1 MINFFFIVIIII
13 INLILFKSIDKIA
26 YKLNLYDHPDNKRKI
41 HKKKI
46 PLVGGIF
53 FLINILF
60 YLIIQN

>member
-41 HKKKI
+41 HKKKY
-46 PLVGGIF
+46 LWWVVF
-53 FLINILF
+53 FF
-60 YLIIQN
+60 

>member
-41 HKKKI
+41 HKKKNTF
-46 PLVGGIF
+46 GGWYF
-53 FLINILF
+53 FF
-60 YLIIQN
+60 